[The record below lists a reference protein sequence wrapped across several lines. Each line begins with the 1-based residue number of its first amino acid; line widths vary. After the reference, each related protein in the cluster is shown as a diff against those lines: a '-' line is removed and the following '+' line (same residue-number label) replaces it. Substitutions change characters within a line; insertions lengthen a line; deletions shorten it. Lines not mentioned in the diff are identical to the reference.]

1 MTTNSTRRG
10 RTATAD
16 APAGEQKGE
25 RGGPTLHMIG
35 NAHIDPVWLWRWQE
49 GCHEVLAS
57 FRSALDR
64 LNEDP
69 EFLFVSS
76 SAAFYQW
83 VEQIQPAMFEEIRT
97 RVAEGR
103 WEIVGGWWIQP
114 DCNIPGGESFVRQ
127 GLYGQ
132 RYFREKFGVTATVG
146 YNVDSFGHHGML
158 PQILRRSGMS
168 RYVFMRPNPQEK
180 GLPGRLFWWESDD
193 GSRVLTFRIPFEY
206 CTWGKELDQHVRR
219 VAGELRPPFDELMCF
234 YGVGNHGGGPTIE
247 NLRSIRR
254 LDADPELPRLVF
266 STPNRF
272 FEQIEASDLPLPV
285 VHDDL
290 QHHASGCYAA
300 HSGIKYWN
308 RRAEWALLTAEK
320 WAAIA
325 SMLGGPAYPTAELAR
340 AWQGVLF
347 NQFHDIMA
355 GTSIEPA
362 YDDARN
368 LHGEAL
374 AIADR
379 ALTAATIAVAWNIRT
394 PVEEGVTPIVV
405 FNPHAWPS
413 TVPVELEFGRFTDE
427 HGLIDDAGNPVPVQR
442 VQSEATANGRN
453 RLCFLAE
460 LPALGYRTYRVVQRI
475 GAQAQQGAQAAGAEL
490 LAGEPGGQPVER
502 AAQPGE
508 EGAILLEN
516 EYLRLSFDRETG
528 WITSLF
534 DKRFEVEALSG
545 PAAVPVVLRD
555 ESDTWSH
562 NVFSFRDEVGRFS
575 AERVERIADGLVRS
589 TVRVTSRF
597 GASLLVQEFSLY
609 AGRPVVE
616 VAATVDWREQHRAL
630 KLRFPINVHFHRATA
645 EIPYGSIERFANG
658 EEEPGQSWVDVS
670 GTSRAN
676 GERYGV
682 SVINDGKHSYDVL
695 IRDIGLTVLRSPI
708 YAHHDPAVPQP
719 GRRYSYID
727 QGLQRFRYAIFPHGG
742 GWEESGLVRLAAE
755 LNQPPIALAGTFHP
769 EGQLPQSQSFLSVEP
784 AAVTATVLKQAED
797 GDDLIVRAYA
807 SARVAAEATISLPA
821 WGRSFSAAFGPCEIK
836 TFRVPR
842 DPAQPVVEVSMLEW
856 EEDS

>member
-1 MTTNSTRRG
+1 MT
-10 RTATAD
+10 
-16 APAGEQKGE
+16 EKH
-25 RGGPTLHMIG
+25 GGPTLHMIG

-64 LNEDP
+64 LSEDP

-83 VEQIQPAMFEEIRT
+83 VEQIQPAMFEEIRA

-132 RYFREKFGVTATVG
+132 RYFHEKFGVTARVG

-158 PQILRRSGMS
+158 PQILRRSGMD
-168 RYVFMRPNPQEK
+168 RYVFMRPNPQEL
-180 GLPGRLFWWESDD
+180 GLPSRLFWWESDD

-206 CTWGKELDQHVRR
+206 CTWGKELDMHVRR
-219 VAGELRPPFDELMCF
+219 VAGELRAPFDELMCF

-254 LDADPELPRLVF
+254 LDAEPGMPRLTF

-272 FEQIEASDLPLPV
+272 FELIEAQNLPLPV
-285 VHDDL
+285 IHDDL

-308 RRAEWALLTAEK
+308 RRAEWALVTAEK
-320 WAAIA
+320 WAAVA
-325 SMLGGPAYPTAELAR
+325 SMLGGPAYPTAEFAR

-355 GTSIEPA
+355 GTSIETA

-379 ALTAATIAVAWNIRT
+379 ALTAATLSLAWNIRT
-394 PVEEGVTPIVV
+394 PLEEGTTPVV
-405 FNPHAWPS
+405 AFNPHAWPS
-413 TVPVELEFGRFTDE
+413 STPVELEFGRF
-427 HGLIDDAGNPVPVQR
+427 LDDYVLLDDTGATVPVQR
-442 VQSEATANGRN
+442 VQSEATTRGRN

-460 LPALGYRTYRVVQRI
+460 LPALGYRTYKVVQGTGDR
-475 GAQAQQGAQAAGAEL
+475 GPGTGD
-490 LAGEPGGQPVER
+490 GGQVEE
-502 AAQPGE
+502 QTVV
-508 EGAILLEN
+508 LEN
-516 EYLRLSFDRETG
+516 EHLRLSFDRETG
-528 WITSLF
+528 WISSLF
-534 DKRFEVEALSG
+534 DKRHGVEALSA
-545 PAAVPVVLRD
+545 PAAVPVVIRD

-562 NVFSFRDEVGRFS
+562 NVFSFRDEAGRFR
-575 AERVERIADGLVRS
+575 AESVAQIAGGPVRS
-589 TVRVTSRF
+589 TVRVVSRF
-597 GASLLVQEFSLY
+597 GGSRLVQDFSLY

-616 VAATVDWREQHRAL
+616 VAATLDWHEQHRAL
-630 KLRFPINVHFHRATA
+630 KLRFPINVHFHRVTS
-645 EIPYGSIERFANG
+645 EVPYGSIERFANG

-670 GTSRAN
+670 GSSRVSD
-676 GERYGV
+676 ERYGV
-682 SVINDGKHSYDVL
+682 SIINDGKHSYDVM
-695 IRDIGLTVLRSPI
+695 IRDVGLTVLRSPI
-708 YAHHDPAVPQP
+708 YAHHDPAVPQV
-719 GRRYSYID
+719 GEQYSYID
-727 QGLQRFRYAIFPHGG
+727 QGRQRFRYAIFPHAG
-742 GWEESGLVRLAAE
+742 GWEDSGLVRLAAE
-755 LNQPPIALAGTFHP
+755 LNQPPIALAATFHP
-769 EGQLPQSQSFLSVEP
+769 DGALPQAQSFLSVEP
-784 AAVTATVLKQAED
+784 AAVVAAVLKQAED
-797 GDDLIVRAYA
+797 GDDLVVRAYE
-807 SARVAAEATISLPA
+807 SARAATSATISMPA
-821 WGRSFSAAFGPCEIK
+821 WGRTITAHFGPSEIK

-842 DPAQPVVEVSMLEW
+842 DPARPVVEVSMLEW
-856 EEDS
+856 EGDGAQRDAGARS